1 MLRKG
6 ATVGNIALDVRS
18 YSHVIGCV
26 EAKPEAY
33 IERISPTSGR
43 VIARFAEG
51 TAETA
56 AAAIAE
62 ARSAFDQGPWPRLS
76 GQERSRVLMR
86 AALAIRER
94 KEELARIDSEEVGKP
109 IRLARNDIEG
119 VIGHFEFA
127 AALALQ
133 VHGDAHSNLGPQYT
147 GMVMRE
153 PVGVVGMITAWNFP
167 ALTYSQKVPY
177 ALAAGCTVVLKPS
190 EFTSGSALEISRLL
204 LECGVPTGAL
214 NVVTG
219 YGSPVGEALV
229 DSPDVDF
236 ISFTGSTATGQRIA
250 AAAANTTK
258 RSSLELGGKGANV
271 VFADAD
277 LDDAIDGALFAV
289 FFNSGQV
296 CVSGSRLIVQD
307 SVADEFVARLAE
319 RARQLRVG
327 DPGDEST
334 QLGPLIHNIQAE
346 KVLGLIAS
354 ARNEGAD
361 LVMGGERL
369 SEGAYAGGSFIA
381 PTIFDRV
388 TPEMTIF
395 RQEIFGPVLS
405 VVRFSDES
413 EALAL
418 ANDTEYGLSNA
429 VWTKNVDVAMRMVHG
444 MRAGTVWVNTSTDI
458 GPQMPYG
465 GVGASGYGRE
475 MGRAGLD
482 EFTELKTC
490 LIHTGK
496 RAPFLPFAD

>member
-1 MLRKG
+1 MV
-6 ATVGNIALDVRS
+6 AIASDVRT
-18 YSHVIGCV
+18 YAHLIGTDEV
-26 EAKPEAY
+26 SSDGY
-33 IERISPTSGR
+33 IERTSPSNGR
-43 VIARFAEG
+43 IVARFAEG
-51 TAETA
+51 TAELA
-56 AAAIAE
+56 ALAIAE
-62 ARSAFDQGPWPRLS
+62 ARRAFDRGEWPRVS

-86 AALAIRER
+86 AAVAIRAR
-94 KEELARIDSEEVGKP
+94 KEEFARIDSEEVGKP

-127 AALALQ
+127 AALAQQ
-133 VHGDAHSNLGPQYT
+133 VHGDAHTNLGPQYT

-190 EFTSGSALEISRLL
+190 EFTSGSALELSRLL
-204 LECGVPTGAL
+204 LDCGVPAGAL

-219 YGSPVGEALV
+219 YGSPVGEAIV
-229 DSPDVDF
+229 GSPDVDF
-236 ISFTGSTATGQRIA
+236 VSFTGSTTTGQRIA
-250 AAAANTTK
+250 AAAAATTK

-296 CVSGSRLIVQD
+296 CVSGSRLLVQD
-307 SVADEFVARLAE
+307 SVADEFVSRLAE
-319 RARQLRVG
+319 RARKLRVG
-327 DPGDEST
+327 DPGEERT
-334 QLGPLIHNIQAE
+334 QLGPLIHEIQAE
-346 KVLGLIAS
+346 KVIGLIAS
-354 ARNEGAD
+354 ARDEGAE
-361 LVMGGERL
+361 LVLGGERL
-369 SEGAYAGGSFIA
+369 TDGAYGSGSFIA

-405 VVRFSDES
+405 VVRFADES
-413 EALAL
+413 EALEL

-429 VWTKNVDVAMRMVHG
+429 VWTKNVDVALRMVHG
-444 MRAGTVWVNTSTDI
+444 MRVGTVWVNTSTDI

-496 RAPFLPFAD
+496 RAPFEPFAE